1 MEISDKVQRR
11 INYLDYNHLEKL
23 ANWCWKRYAKGD
35 GLIKMPPI
43 AHYIIVHHY
52 HLEEGRAG
60 LL

>member
-1 MEISDKVQRR
+1 MEISNKVQRR

-43 AHYIIVHHY
+43 AHYITRHHY
-52 HLEEGRAG
+52 HLEEGKAG